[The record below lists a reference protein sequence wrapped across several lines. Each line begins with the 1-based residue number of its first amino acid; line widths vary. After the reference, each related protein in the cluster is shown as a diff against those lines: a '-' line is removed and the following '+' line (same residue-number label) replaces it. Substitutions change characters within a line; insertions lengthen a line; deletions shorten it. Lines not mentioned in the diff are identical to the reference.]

1 MSRQP
6 RASVLVAAAVLV
18 ALAALTLTPGGAGG
32 AVNPF
37 GRQFLVQARAFPA
50 ELDPGQNRTGFP
62 FRPLSQEAAVA
73 SSPLGGNGRSSVL
86 DLGITENQFPPPE
99 EAYAR
104 CDSVSPNVPD
114 QQERAYGTVL
124 LAAECTDEP
133 EPAVRTLGSA
143 ATLDALVPDDVLA
156 TFGVTSGVIS
166 SQVDAST
173 AGGLAV
179 AESRS
184 SISELAIGPLA
195 IDEVRYV
202 ARVES
207 DGSPGSATATADID
221 VVGADVNGIP
231 VIVSTGG
238 VRVDESEVPAEAVP
252 EATAAIQQFFSWG
265 GYADIRVVYPEMV
278 TSDDGSHA
286 SARGGGL
293 AIFMTSSG
301 DPADRYFFTLNL
313 LGGRVALDLG
323 AALDDDPPLVNLPYS
338 PSPVVGAP
346 FSARPTPARPVP
358 APAAPVPEPAVA
370 PPVSAA
376 PEIHLAA
383 QEARR
388 SVAGP
393 SSWWLAP
400 LVAGILG
407 LGVAGAST
415 LAPLQPARRRVER
428 WWDSTAERYLR
439 G

>member
-1 MSRQP
+1 MTRTR
-6 RASVLVAAAVLV
+6 RASALVVVAMLAATAAF
-18 ALAALTLTPGGAGG
+18 ALAPRGAGG

-50 ELDPGQNRTGFP
+50 EFDPGQNRTGFP

-73 SSPLGGNGRSSVL
+73 SSPLGGNGRSSIL

-104 CDSVSPNVPD
+104 CDTVSPNVPD
-114 QQERAYGTVL
+114 EQGRAYGTVL
-124 LAAECTDEP
+124 LEAECTGEP
-133 EPAVRTLGSA
+133 EPAVHTSGSA

-156 TFGVTSGVIS
+156 TFGVTSGVVAS
-166 SQVDAST
+166 HVEAST
-173 AGGLAV
+173 AGGIAV

-184 SISELAIGPLA
+184 SISELAVGPLA

-221 VVGADVNGIP
+221 VVGASVNGIP
-231 VIVSTGG
+231 VIVSTDG
-238 VRVDESEVPAEAVP
+238 VRVDESSVPAAAVP
-252 EATAAIQQFFSWG
+252 EATAAIQEFFSWG

-278 TSDDGSHA
+278 TSEDGSQA

-293 AIFMTSSG
+293 AIFMTSSS
-301 DPADRYFFTLNL
+301 DPADRYFLTLNL

-323 AALDDDPPLVNLPYS
+323 ATLDDDPPLVSLPYS

-346 FSARPTPARPVP
+346 FRARPAPSRP
-358 APAAPVPEPAVA
+358 APPAAAPATEPSAA
-370 PPVSAA
+370 SPVSEP

-388 SVAGP
+388 SVPGP

-400 LVAGILG
+400 LVAGVLG

-415 LAPLQPARRRVER
+415 TAPLQPARRRVER